1 MLITWISRKGLKRF
15 KNNDA
20 VALYENNK
28 IFIAIA
34 VDAAEKNNTSHES
47 DLAKYWANAV
57 IAECN
62 FRIDSTS
69 MLKIDINEIVA
80 ILREKQKNL
89 RHNYLHETASYAVVF
104 LDKELQVVTTLH
116 CGDCLFGSQK
126 NTPSIN
132 WLIKPHNTHQQQMQ
146 LLAAGCQCH
155 SHAYSRFTL
164 TRYLNARRFYTPEL
178 NEFPITDMEQLILS
192 TDGYWAEHI
201 GERIAWEKLED
212 DASVLRINL
221 SEEKTLDIQSD
232 CENFVTYTIY

>member
-1 MLITWISRKGLKRF
+1 MLITWVSRKGLKRL

-20 VALYENNK
+20 VALYENDE

-34 VDAAEKNNTSHES
+34 VDAAEKNNISHKS
-47 DLAKYWANAV
+47 GLAKYWANEV
-57 IAECN
+57 IAECK

-89 RHNYLHETASYAVVF
+89 RHSYLHETASYVVVF
-104 LDKELQVVTTLH
+104 LDKKLQVVTTLH

-126 NTPSIN
+126 NAPSIS
-132 WLIKPHNTHQQQMQ
+132 WLIKPHNTHQQHIQ
-146 LLAAGCQCH
+146 LLAAGCQCY

-164 TRYLNARRFYTPEL
+164 TRHLNARRFYTPEL
-178 NEFPITDMEQLILS
+178 NKFPITDMEEIVLS

-201 GERIAWEKLED
+201 GECIVWEKLED

-232 CENFVTYTIY
+232 CENFETYTIY